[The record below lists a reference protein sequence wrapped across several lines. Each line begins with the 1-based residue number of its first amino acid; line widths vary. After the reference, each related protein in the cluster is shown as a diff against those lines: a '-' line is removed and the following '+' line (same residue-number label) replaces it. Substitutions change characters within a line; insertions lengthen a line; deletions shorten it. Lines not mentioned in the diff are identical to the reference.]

1 MNHQSLLQKSYN
13 ARVIIKSGKQTLEQ
27 TEKGDFVV
35 CDGGFLTDWI
45 IFYDHK
51 CQWVR
56 DGLFR
61 FNKPIIR
68 KLDEIAIGH
77 YSLVNGIGKK
87 LAGVK

>member
-1 MNHQSLLQKSYN
+1 MRNSQLASCYK
-13 ARVIIKSGKQTLEQ
+13 AKVIFKSGKQTIEQ
-27 TEKGDFVV
+27 TWGDHFVV
-35 CDGGFLTDWI
+35 CDGEFLTDWI

-68 KLDEIAIGH
+68 KLDELAIGH
-77 YSLVNGIGKK
+77 YSLVNGINKK
-87 LAGVK
+87 LKGI

>member
-1 MNHQSLLQKSYN
+1 MDEYLYKIDLISIGDKF
-13 ARVIIKSGKQTLEQ
+13 IKPGKQTLEQ

-35 CDGGFLTDWI
+35 CDGVF
-45 IFYDHK
+45 K
-51 CQWVR
+51 
-56 DGLFR
+56 
-61 FNKPIIR
+61 FNKPVKR